1 LIDSPVPEDWMP
13 RLSAAI
19 AATVREFAS
28 ELCDTPV
35 ALLAVDCHP
44 WHGSIGLS
52 VLTAAEADADGLLAD
67 PAEMAAWRHYDFSAG
82 RASWQPAAGLGG
94 SMRAAYEA
102 AADRRAASEAFFR
115 ACAEA
120 VATPEAAVAVE
131 SLRRA
136 GDFRISVACPDEGR
150 EFFPPASKVGV

>member
-1 LIDSPVPEDWMP
+1 LIDTPVPDDWMP

-28 ELCDTPV
+28 GLGDTPV

-44 WHGSIGLS
+44 WHGSVGLS

-82 RASWQPAAGLGG
+82 LASWQPAAPLGR

-102 AADRRAASEAFFR
+102 AADRRAAAEAFFR

-120 VATPEAAVAVE
+120 VACPEAVAALG
-131 SLRRA
+131 SLQRR
-136 GDFRISVACPDEGR
+136 GDFRISVACPDDGR
-150 EFFPPASKVGV
+150 EFFPPVSQVGA